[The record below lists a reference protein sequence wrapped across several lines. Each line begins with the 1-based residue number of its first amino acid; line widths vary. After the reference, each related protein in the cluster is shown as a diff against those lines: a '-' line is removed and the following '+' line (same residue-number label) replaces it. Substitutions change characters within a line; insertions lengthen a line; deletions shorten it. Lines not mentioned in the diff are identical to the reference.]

1 MQGGVG
7 QLTRLT
13 SILRAALLMVA
24 FALPASADP
33 HLQLETE
40 LIWRGNGSWFG
51 GFSGIEVLN
60 HGTTVYLIT
69 DKGRMIDAQMVREG
83 GKLKSLATINWRKL
97 RYINGIGVKG
107 PFTDSEGL
115 AITPSGRIFITFEN
129 NDRLTKVDPAT
140 GMMTQLPGHPDF
152 ASFPKNS
159 GLEALAVHPDGRLFA
174 LPERSGSLAAPF
186 NLYTFYDNKWQIT
199 GQLARRGP
207 FLPVG
212 ADFDA
217 QGMLY
222 LLERAATPLGFRSR
236 IRRFDPDKTAEG
248 DITLLTTSPARFDN
262 LEGISVWQ
270 DTAGQTRLTLISD
283 DNFLAIQRTQIVE
296 YLLKE

>member
-1 MQGGVG
+1 MQGGTG
-7 QLTRLT
+7 QLTRTPPLF
-13 SILRAALLMVA
+13 RAIILLM
-24 FALPASADP
+24 ALTLPVSADP
-33 HLQLETE
+33 VLLRETE
-40 LIWRGNGSWFG
+40 LIWRINAPWFG
-51 GFSGIEVLN
+51 GFSGIEVQD
-60 HGTTVYLIT
+60 HGTTLRLIT
-69 DKGRMIDAQMVREG
+69 DKGRMIDARMQRED
-83 GKLKSLATINWRKL
+83 GKLTAITNISWRKL

-115 AITPSGRIFITFEN
+115 AITPDGRIFVTFEN
-129 NDRLTKVDPAT
+129 KHRLTEVDPAT
-140 GMMTQLPGHPDF
+140 GVMTQQPTHPDF
-152 ASFPKNS
+152 GSFTKNS

-174 LPERSGSLAAPF
+174 LPERSGNRAAPF
-186 NLYTFYDNKWQIT
+186 NLYTFDGSAWQIT

-217 QGMLY
+217 NGMLY

-236 IRRFDPDKTAEG
+236 IRRFDPDQSSQG
-248 DITLLTTSPARFDN
+248 DITLLTTGPARFDN

-270 DTAGQTRLTLISD
+270 DATGQTRLTLISD

-296 YLLKE
+296 YRVQE

>member
-1 MQGGVG
+1 MQGGAG
-7 QLTRLT
+7 QLTQLPT
-13 SILRAALLMVA
+13 IFRAITLLVALA
-24 FALPASADP
+24 FPVSADQV
-33 HLQLETE
+33 LQREAE
-40 LIWRGNGSWFG
+40 LIWHIDAPWFG
-51 GFSGIEVLN
+51 GFSGIEVLD
-60 HGTTVYLIT
+60 HGTTLRLIT
-69 DKGRMIDAQMVREG
+69 DKGRMIDAELQRTN
-83 GKLKSLATINWRKL
+83 GKLTAITNITWRKM
-97 RYINGIGVKG
+97 RYKNGIGVKG

-115 AITPSGRIFITFEN
+115 AITPDGRIFVTFEN
-129 NDRLTKVDPAT
+129 KHRLTEIDPST
-140 GMMTQLPGHPDF
+140 GVMTQRPGHPDF
-152 ASFPKNS
+152 ASFNKNS

-174 LPERSGSLAAPF
+174 LPERSGSRTAPF
-186 NLYTFYDNKWQIT
+186 KLYTFDGSAWQIT

-217 QGMLY
+217 DGMLY

-236 IRRFDPDKTAEG
+236 IRRFNPDQTSQG

-270 DTAGQTRLTLISD
+270 DATGQTRLTLISD

-296 YLLKE
+296 YRLQE